1 MNDKE
6 EGTKEKTRRK
16 KVSLKKIYLGVKIWL
31 EETAIMGRE
40 KLNKTM
46 YWKTRQSPIFSFYK
60 RSYYQLLMG
69 VTGNVKS
76 ERGNLLRH
84 LIATFH
90 GKRGGYKRS
99 GIREK
104 SGCQRITWRSRI
116 LRSRER
122 GS

>member
-46 YWKTRQSPIFSFYK
+46 YWKTRQYSVF
-60 RSYYQLLMG
+60 
-69 VTGNVKS
+69 
-76 ERGNLLRH
+76 
-84 LIATFH
+84 
-90 GKRGGYKRS
+90 
-99 GIREK
+99 IREVII
-104 SGCQRITWRSRI
+104 SY
-116 LRSRER
+116 
-122 GS
+122 